1 MALQNSNVHW
11 DGIAKFGDFISTG
24 GRRGGVGSCPQNG
37 CVLCQIGQVT
47 RNTSLHRHTVRQ
59 FTIWYRH
66 PGKSVLEMSVISEL
80 QEMTARRGHCYR
92 CTRAILTVEN
102 LKWKLAKTGLT
113 TQCLVTDM
121 AFTNFMPVSW
131 KIRVRCFYAQ
141 VWPPADIPE
150 LLRCSTVKA
159 KRSSDSNQGISG

>member
-1 MALQNSNVHW
+1 MAN
-11 DGIAKFGDFISTG
+11 FGAFISTRPVAG
-24 GRRGGVGSCPQNG
+24 GGAGSCPQKG
-37 CVLCQIGQVT
+37 CVLCQIGQVA
-47 RNTSLHRHTVRQ
+47 RNTSLHRRTVRH
-59 FTIWYRH
+59 FTIC
-66 PGKSVLEMSVISEL
+66 VISEL
-80 QEMTARRGHCYR
+80 QEMTARRRHCYR

-102 LKWKLAKTGLT
+102 LKWKLAKTGLMIST

-150 LLRCSTVKA
+150 LLLCSTVKA

>member
-11 DGIAKFGDFISTG
+11 DGKLRRFHLNSS
-24 GRRGGVGSCPQNG
+24 GRRGRCRVLSSERMCALPDRASCSQYIIAQAHGPPLHHLK
-37 CVLCQIGQVT
+37 CLYASP
-47 RNTSLHRHTVRQ
+47 SLLPLHSS
-59 FTIWYRH
+59 H
-66 PGKSVLEMSVISEL
+66 PNCREPE
-80 QEMTARRGHCYR
+80 
-92 CTRAILTVEN
+92 VEAGEDRTDD
-102 LKWKLAKTGLT
+102 LGDFT

-150 LLRCSTVKA
+150 LLLCSTVKA

>member
-1 MALQNSNVHW
+1 
-11 DGIAKFGDFISTG
+11 
-24 GRRGGVGSCPQNG
+24 PQKG
-37 CVLCQIGQVT
+37 CVLCQIGQVV

-59 FTIWYRH
+59 L

-80 QEMTARRGHCYR
+80 QEMTARRRHCYR
-92 CTRAILTVEN
+92 CTRVILTVEN
-102 LKWKLAKTGLT
+102 LKWKLAKTGLVIST

-141 VWPPADIPE
+141 GLAPPADIPE
-150 LLRCSTVKA
+150 LLLCSIVKA